1 MSRHWYHGEGRWY
14 DPPRVSRPALP
25 PLLLV
30 GLLLVV
36 TGASPYFGRFMNANE
51 RPRLLQGIA
60 WVSGTSAIDGPATR
74 HIAPGIDVSRAP
86 DGALVPNKPPGTT
99 AVAAV
104 AYGVVRATGNT
115 SLEGYT
121 RVARMLGGWIPMAL
135 LLVLARRRMGGA
147 AGSFALVALALGT
160 PCLAYARLLYGH
172 VLAAAC
178 LFAGVSVLDRA
189 RVDRRPWLGA
199 LGGAVAGA
207 AVTVEYLAAFA
218 GLPIGIWL
226 LLDARRRG
234 SWALVFAALAGAM
247 VPIVALMAY
256 HDALFGSPW
265 RTPYHFVVREGF
277 AEIHGRG
284 LLGLTAP
291 TAHSVFEHLLSPW
304 GGLLYWA
311 PLSVPATWAMVAAAR
326 RNEADTFER
335 VSLSIFLL
343 LLVLNL
349 CLAQTGGWRVGPR
362 YLVLGLPFLLPGL
375 QRLHAWLGRPA
386 LGALVVA
393 LLGWSLFVNYL
404 AAGLFPHLVPEGN
417 PLRDLLLPLLA
428 EGLRPYSMWGPWG
441 MGLSGVGTLI
451 LFVVVTRPQTAAE
464 QRSWLVGALGV
475 GILLWGALLLPGTPG
490 AEETFAGVQSIW
502 EPGGMR
508 EPIVVS
514 LQP

>member
-1 MSRHWYHGEGRWY
+1 M
-14 DPPRVSRPALP
+14 VS
-25 PLLLV
+25 
-30 GLLLVV
+30 
-36 TGASPYFGRFMNANE
+36 GASPYFGRFMNANE

-74 HIAPGIDVSRAP
+74 HIAPGIDVSRTP

-99 AVAAV
+99 VVAAV
-104 AYGVVRATGNT
+104 AYEVVRATGRS
-115 SLEGYT
+115 SLEDYT

-135 LLVLARRRMGGA
+135 LLVLARRRFDGP

-172 VLAAAC
+172 VLAGCC
-178 LFAGVSVLDRA
+178 LFAGASVLERA
-189 RVDRRPWLGA
+189 LAERRLWLGA
-199 LGGAVAGA
+199 LGGLVAGA

-218 GLPIGIWL
+218 GVPIAIWL

-234 SWALVFAALAGAM
+234 WWALVLAALGGAM
-247 VPIVALMAY
+247 IPIAGLMAY

-265 RTPYHFVVREGF
+265 RTPYHFVVAEGF

-284 LLGLTAP
+284 LLGLSVP

-311 PLSVPATWAMVAAAR
+311 PLSMPATWAMISAVR
-326 RNEADTFER
+326 RGEADTFER
-335 VSLSIFLL
+335 LSLSIFLV

-375 QRLHAWLGRPA
+375 RRLHAWLGRPG

-393 LLGWSLFVNYL
+393 LLGWSLLVNYL

-417 PLRDLLLPLLA
+417 PLRDLLLPLWA
-428 EGLRPYSMWGPWG
+428 EGLRPHSMWGPWG
-441 MGLSGVGTLI
+441 MGLAGIGTLI
-451 LFVVVTRPQTAAE
+451 LFVAVTRPETAA
-464 QRSWLVGALGV
+464 QKRSWLVGLVGV
-475 GILLWGALLLPGTPG
+475 GVLLFAALLVPGSPG
-490 AEETFAGVQSIW
+490 AEDAFASVKSIW
-502 EPGGMR
+502 EPGGPR
-508 EPIVVS
+508 EPTVVS
-514 LQP
+514 LKP

>member
-1 MSRHWYHGEGRWY
+1 MSRT
-14 DPPRVSRPALP
+14 ALP
-25 PLLLV
+25 QLLLV

-60 WVSGTSAIDGPATR
+60 WVHGTSAIDGPATR
-74 HIAPGIDVSRAP
+74 HIAPGIDVSRTP

-104 AYGVVRATGNT
+104 AYAVVRVTGPQT
-115 SLEGYT
+115 LEAYT
-121 RVARMLGGWIPMAL
+121 RAARMLGGWIPMVV
-135 LLVLARRRMGGA
+135 LLVLARRRMGGP

-160 PCLAYARLLYGH
+160 PCLAYARLFYGH
-172 VLAAAC
+172 ILAACC
-178 LFAGVSVLDRA
+178 LFAGVSALDRA
-189 RVDRRPWLGA
+189 RVDGRPWLAA

-218 GLPIGIWL
+218 GLPIGVWL

-234 SWALVFAALAGAM
+234 AWGRVMAALGGALVPIAG
-247 VPIVALMAY
+247 LMLY

-265 RTPYHFVVREGF
+265 LTPYHFVVREGF

-284 LLGLTAP
+284 LLGLTLP
-291 TAHSVFEHLLSPW
+291 TGHSVFEHLLSPW

-311 PLSVPATWAMVAAAR
+311 PLSLPAMAAMIAAVR
-326 RNEADTFER
+326 RNEADAFER
-335 VSLSIFLL
+335 LSLAIFSLL
-343 LLVLNL
+343 LLLNL

-375 QRLHAWLGRPA
+375 RRVHAWLGRPG

-393 LLGWSLFVNYL
+393 LLGWSLLVNYL

-417 PLRDLLLPLLA
+417 PLRDLLLPLWA
-428 EGLRPYSMWGPWG
+428 EGLRPHSMWGPWG
-441 MGLSGVGTLI
+441 MGLTGLGTLV
-451 LFVVVTRPQTAAE
+451 LFVLVTRPQTGA
-464 QRSWLVGALGV
+464 QKRSWIVGVLGV
-475 GILLWGALLLPGTPG
+475 GVLVGLALLLPGSPG
-490 AEETFAGVQSIW
+490 AEDAFAGVRSIW
-502 EPGGMR
+502 EPGGTR
-508 EPIVVS
+508 EAPVVG
-514 LQP
+514 L